1 MKASSSLCIFVY
13 FLSFVNMIGWVAYL
27 ALVIDTGPKVV
38 SHIVPAS
45 LTNSSA
51 RSRLKCVCI
60 SYQERCDFCACLYSS
75 IITLSVKYNNNN
87 NNNNNNDNNNNNN
100 KNDNNNDNNNNDNN
114 NNNFQLY

>member
-1 MKASSSLCIFVY
+1 
-13 FLSFVNMIGWVAYL
+13 MIGWVAYL

-75 IITLSVKYNNNN
+75 IVTLSVKYNDDDDDDDDD
-87 NNNNNNDNNNNNN
+87 NNNNDNNNNNN
-100 KNDNNNDNNNNDNN
+100 KKMIIIIIIIIS
-114 NNNFQLY
+114 FI